1 MKYQEN
7 YTYPAILDN
16 NDEGFVNIIF
26 PSFGNAVTCV
36 PEGEDP
42 IAAAQDWLALEIK
55 SCEDEGMLPP
65 DNNGV
70 IPEIQHGQKLVYVNL
85 WMPYHRS
92 AIKETYV
99 KKTLTIPA
107 WIDML
112 AKQSNLNFSAILTA
126 ALQDKLGLTREIPDS
141 RKREIYS
148 RREKLLGEED
158 T

>member
-1 MKYQEN
+1 MKCEEN
-7 YTYPAILDN
+7 YTYPVILDN
-16 NDEGFVNIIF
+16 SDEGFVNIIF

-36 PEGEDP
+36 PEGGDP
-42 IAAAQDWLALEIK
+42 IAAAQDWLALQIK
-55 SCEDEGMLPP
+55 ACEDEGTPPP
-65 DNNGV
+65 DNQV

-92 AIKETYV
+92 TIKEIYV

-126 ALQDKLGLTREIPDS
+126 AIQDKLGLTREIPDS

-148 RREKLLGEED
+148 GREKLSGEEN